1 MQVEQLV
8 REHQEALRASRAAG
22 RRRSPGRRA
31 TVGVARSGVQT
42 LGVGL
47 VRLGLRLAGPDSRL
61 RVPVSNGAGL
71 AEFHS

>member
-8 REHQEALRASRAAG
+8 KEHQEALRASRA
-22 RRRSPGRRA
+22 PGRHRSTGRPA
-31 TVGVARSGVQT
+31 PVGVARAGVQT

-47 VRLGLRLAGPDSRL
+47 VRVGLRLAGPDSRL

-71 AEFHS
+71 AEFRS